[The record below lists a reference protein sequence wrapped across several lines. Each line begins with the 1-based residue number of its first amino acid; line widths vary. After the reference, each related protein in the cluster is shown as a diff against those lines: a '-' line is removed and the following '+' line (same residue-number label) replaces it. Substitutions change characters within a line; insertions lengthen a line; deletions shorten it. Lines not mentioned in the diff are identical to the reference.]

1 MDHRAVRL
9 ALGLTIA
16 GASLL
21 AAGVVIWLVTDV
33 GRVTSGLAARDLR
46 LAAPAL
52 LAGGRPAGWRWGSCS
67 RSRAAP
73 GAAARGPGGP
83 GRRGRARG
91 RGPRIHRARPV
102 PARTLVPDEPAPA
115 RAAPAG
121 SLAAGPRTAGRGARG
136 TGRRGEDR
144 GEEAGGEPPSGDQE
158 PAARVWWRAPN
169 SPAGSGDDT
178 SEEWLRS
185 LRGPAIQQPPPHSA
199 E

>member
-21 AAGVVIWLVTDV
+21 AAGVALWLVTDV

-46 LAAPAL
+46 LAALAL
-52 LAGGRPAGWRWGSCS
+52 LAGG
-67 RSRAAP
+67 AACGLAM
-73 GAAARGPGGP
+73 GAVLTVT
-83 GRRGRARG
+83 GRARG
-91 RGPRIHRARPV
+91 SGP
-102 PARTLVPDEPAPA
+102 
-115 RAAPAG
+115 AAPAG
-121 SLAAGPRTAGRGARG
+121 PAGEAPGFTGPVPSLSGPRSLMNPPPPGPPPPAPWRLAPSRQAGAPGGHGGGEKTAGAQ
-136 TGRRGEDR
+136 
-144 GEEAGGEPPSGDQE
+144 AGGEPPSGDQE

-169 SPAGSGDDT
+169 SPPGSWDDT